1 MFVSKLIRLTEYET
15 GNAVVLRPEFIMS
28 MRDMKAGTVV
38 LNTIPP
44 VEYGQRTLINLAD
57 RREVKV
63 TQSVGEILA
72 MIEENGETTQC

>member
-1 MFVSKLIRLTEYET
+1 
-15 GNAVVLRPEFIMS
+15 MS